1 MMTEKEYDT
10 LVETKELADKFSDF
24 WYGLIISISETMD
37 DVMNYGVVGLTD
49 DNVFHDAPDVILD
62 REPDTKNS
70 LCDFSLVQKI
80 YEELHKL
87 KLECSKR
94 CDYWDTVLEETTND
108 LESWEAK
115 VYERNA
121 DEPDMNLWPLN
132 SFDFGMIEE
141 ARIPA

>member
-24 WYGLIISISETMD
+24 WYGNIQSISEAME
-37 DVMNYGVVGLTD
+37 DVMNYGVVGLKD
-49 DNVFHDAPDVILD
+49 DDVFHNAPDVILD

-94 CDYWDTVLEETTND
+94 CDYWDTVLEETTDD

-132 SFDFGMIEE
+132 SFEFGMIEE
-141 ARIPA
+141 ERIPA